1 MLQHLVIAVDGSE
14 PSRKAA
20 DFGLHLAKQAK
31 AKVTLLT
38 VLPPPQVVPMGPLSG
53 YAVMSP
59 PITAEDMKLVQA
71 RLRELA
77 AGSQGVEVSTIVEV
91 GPIADTIVDVAGR
104 LGADMIVMGARGL
117 GAAGRFLLGSVSDR
131 VVHHAHC
138 PVTVWR

>member
-1 MLQHLVIAVDGSE
+1 MLEHIVIAVDGSA
-14 PSRKAA
+14 PSRDAA
-20 DFGLHLAKQAK
+20 SFGLELGKQVK

-59 PITAEDMKLVQA
+59 PISEDDMKLVQA

-77 AGSQGVEVSTIVEV
+77 AGARGVEVHTIVEM